1 MIEGRQVFED
11 CAPNLLFRD
20 IIVIVAQDVSDTMIA
35 RHGSSGW
42 RSRTEGESRRAAS
55 DMISRARVA
64 A

>member
-20 IIVIVAQDVSDTMIA
+20 IIVIVAQNVSDTDDRA
-35 RHGSSGW
+35 PGKLGW
-42 RSRTEGESRRAAS
+42 RSRTEGASRRAAS